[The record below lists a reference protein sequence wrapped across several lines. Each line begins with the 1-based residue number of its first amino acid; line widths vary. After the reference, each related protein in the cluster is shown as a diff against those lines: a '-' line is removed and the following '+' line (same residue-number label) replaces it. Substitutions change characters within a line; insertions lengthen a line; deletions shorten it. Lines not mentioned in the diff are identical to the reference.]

1 MARPFGVAVYC
12 SSSNLVS
19 AAFFEAAEAV
29 GASLAARGWRLV
41 YGAGSVGLMGAVARA
56 VHAGSGQVMGVI
68 PHALDRME
76 VTYEACD
83 ELHRVATMRERKALM
98 EANADGFL
106 TLPGG
111 LGTVEEIVE
120 ILVLKQLGYLDR
132 PVVFLNVGGFWNPLI
147 AMFEEMI
154 AQGFVLPTHRN
165 LYKVVETVEDAL
177 DYIAT
182 YYPVE
187 EPPIPLDDDNE
198 IRSALE

>member
-1 MARPFGVAVYC
+1 MTRPFGVAVYC

-19 AAFFEAAEAV
+19 KEFFEAAEAV
-29 GASLAARGWRLV
+29 GAALAGRGWRLV

-56 VHAGSGQVMGVI
+56 VHAGGGKVMGVI
-68 PHALDRME
+68 PHALDSLE
-76 VTYEACD
+76 VTYEECD

-111 LGTVEEIVE
+111 LGTVEEVVE

-132 PVVFLNVGGFWNPLI
+132 PIVFLNVAGFWNPLI
-147 AMFEEMI
+147 AMLEAMI
-154 AQGFVLPTHRN
+154 EQGFVLPTNRN
-165 LYKVVETVEDAL
+165 LYKVVDTVEDAL

-187 EPPIPLDDDNE
+187 NPPIPLDEENE